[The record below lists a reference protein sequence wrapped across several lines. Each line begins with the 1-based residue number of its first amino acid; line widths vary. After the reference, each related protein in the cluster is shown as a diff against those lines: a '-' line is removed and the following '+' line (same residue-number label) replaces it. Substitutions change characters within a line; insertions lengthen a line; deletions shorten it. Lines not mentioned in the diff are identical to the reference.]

1 MKTSTKLLFLALFG
15 LLMNACQM
23 QAKSEDQNQVLTAKA
38 FAEAIKSANNIID
51 VRTPSE
57 FESGHINGA
66 VNIDWNADGFEKS
79 MAQYQK
85 EAPIYVYCLSGG
97 RSGQAAQFLRQS
109 GYTKV
114 YELEGGM
121 MAWRSNQLPEV
132 NGNSAPVAD
141 KISAQAY
148 QTMIDSNQLIL
159 VDFYAVWCAPCQ
171 KMKPYLETLSQKV
184 KGTVK
189 VERINVEE
197 NKTLCQT
204 LKVSALP
211 VLKLYK
217 KGIVV
222 WEANSLVTEDEL
234 IKQIELHQ

>member
-15 LLMNACQM
+15 LFMNACQM

-217 KGIVV
+217 KGVIV
-222 WEANSLVTEDEL
+222 WEANSLVTEAEL